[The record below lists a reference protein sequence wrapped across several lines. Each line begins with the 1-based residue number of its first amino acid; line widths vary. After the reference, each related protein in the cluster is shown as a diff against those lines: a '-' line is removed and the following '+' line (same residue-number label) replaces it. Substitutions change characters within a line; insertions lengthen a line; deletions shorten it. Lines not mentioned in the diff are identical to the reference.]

1 MERRRFVRLAS
12 ALPAIGVAGCLSAA
26 RGGDPSGEDADTPAP
41 EPDGPS
47 YEFDGS
53 GEFESDPFSLDPGL
67 LAVDYRN
74 EGNRHHVELFE
85 AEDEFGSDV
94 VNKFHVGGFDGTGVK
109 QVAGGEYRL
118 YVEGLNWQ
126 TTVRQ
131 PRYSEAEYESLPFET
146 SGTDQ
151 ALLGPFEFEDS
162 TEITIA
168 GKHDGSGGV
177 TVDILSLSGSE
188 LAMPIHFY
196 NDEGEYEE
204 TGTIEHEGPALVHAK
219 TLDSWTLS
227 VGES

>member
-12 ALPAIGVAGCLSAA
+12 ALPALGVAGCLGDA
-26 RGGDPSGEDADTPAP
+26 RGDDPSGEDTETPAP

-53 GEFESDPFSLDPGL
+53 GEFESDPFSLEPGL
-67 LAVDYRN
+67 LAVDYHN
-74 EGNRHHVELFE
+74 ESTRHHIELFE
-85 AEDEFGSDV
+85 AGDDYGLNV
-94 VNKFHVGGFDGTGVK
+94 VNESHAGGFDGTGVM
-109 QVAGGEYRL
+109 QVAGGEYAI

-146 SGTDQ
+146 SGTDH

-162 TEITIA
+162 TAITIA
-168 GKHDGSGGV
+168 GEHDVGV
-177 TVDILSLSGSE
+177 TVDLLSLSGGE
-188 LAMPIHFY
+188 LAMPIHFF

-204 TGTIEHEGPALVHAK
+204 TGTIEHVGPALVHVK
-219 TLDSWTLS
+219 TLDSWTVS
-227 VGES
+227 VGET